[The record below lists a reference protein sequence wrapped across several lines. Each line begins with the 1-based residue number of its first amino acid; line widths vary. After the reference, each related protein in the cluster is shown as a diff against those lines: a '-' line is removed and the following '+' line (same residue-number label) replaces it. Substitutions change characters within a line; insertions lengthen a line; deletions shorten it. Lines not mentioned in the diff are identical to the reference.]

1 MAVRDFGTRKT
12 QRRWTPLLISAVA
25 VAGTLGAMLFTG
37 VDLARFEREN
47 AFLPSPSPVQLA
59 RDRPQALARWRIV
72 RANLEARLDQASPLE
87 LGAVWSTRAGQIC
100 GLVNGR
106 GSFGGLTAMTR
117 FYTVDQR
124 PVFHQDTEHVGF
136 QRAWFQCQRDQYV
149 MLHAGTMEPG
159 FCGTALGRRRC
170 YNVKNGVPT
179 APPG

>member
-1 MAVRDFGTRKT
+1 MTVRDFGTRKT
-12 QRRWTPLLISAVA
+12 RRRWTPLLISAVA
-25 VAGTLGAMLFTG
+25 VVGTLGAMLFTG

-47 AFLPSPSPVQLA
+47 AVLPPPSPVQRA
-59 RDRPQALARWRIV
+59 RDRPRVLAEWRSV
-72 RANLEARLDQASPLE
+72 RANLETRLDQANPLE

-124 PVFHQDTEHVGF
+124 PVFHQDTEHVAF
-136 QRAWFQCQRDQYV
+136 QRAWFECRRDQYV

-159 FCGTALGRRRC
+159 FCGTELGRRRC
-170 YNVKNGVPT
+170 YRVKNGARVK
-179 APPG
+179 